1 MAFRIQPPE
10 IDVPEDDPFRYDL
23 LSRKRLVETL
33 TDVVGSFAGPCVLA
47 VDAPW
52 GTGKTTFF
60 RMWSQHLQNEN
71 FFVAEFNAW
80 ETDFTADPLLALSME
95 LLDSLDAAADK
106 SLRPRIETLR
116 GKVPELLKAAAPSI
130 ISAATQG
137 LLDFTSLLEPAERV
151 SRYRE
156 AVDLFRGFRED
167 LRGVANS
174 VSESRSGK
182 PLIVL
187 IDELDRCRP
196 PYAVELLEV
205 AKHLFASPHV
215 VFALALNRAELEH
228 SVQALYGDRFDAHGY
243 LRRFFD
249 IDYRLPDPDRSA
261 FIEATLTGVGVN
273 DYLARTKDPDAG
285 REASLAKG
293 MLAAFF
299 SLPQLS
305 IRTISQ
311 AIHRLGLIYASL
323 SEDQRSLLI
332 PATTALILRT
342 LDPDLYLEFGS
353 ERITA
358 CEVIQR
364 LSDEPHALALHHM
377 KNGFVFEAHLLLA
390 RSPSTDPLYRKYKA
404 TVEREEPKDGEERTR
419 WKHAQNVVRIVQAL
433 RSGWPAWDPSIY
445 RATFERI
452 DLISGLQLNRLPP

>member
-1 MAFRIQPPE
+1 MAFHIQPRE
-10 IDVPEDDPFRYDL
+10 IEVPEDDPFRYDL
-23 LSRKRLVETL
+23 LRRKRLVETL
-33 TDVVGSFAGPCVLA
+33 TDVVGSLAGPCVFA

-60 RMWSQHLQNEN
+60 RMWCQHLRNEN

-80 ETDFTADPLLALSME
+80 QTDFTADPLLALSTE
-95 LLDSLDAAADK
+95 LLDNLDAAADK
-106 SLRPRIETLR
+106 SLRPKIEILR
-116 GKVPELLKAAAPSI
+116 DKIPELLKAAAPSI

-137 LLDFTSLLEPAERV
+137 LIDVTSLLEPAERV
-151 SRYRE
+151 RRYRE
-156 AVDLFRGFRED
+156 AVDLFGGFRED
-167 LRGVANS
+167 LRDIASS

-196 PYAVELLEV
+196 PYAVELLEI

-243 LRRFFD
+243 LTRFFD

-261 FIEATLTGVGVN
+261 FIEATLAGTGIN
-273 DYLARTKDPDAG
+273 DYLVRTEDLDAH
-285 REASLAKG
+285 REASLAKE
-293 MLAAFF
+293 MLNAFF
-299 SLPQLS
+299 SLPKLS

-323 SEDQRSLLI
+323 PEDQRSLLI
-332 PATTALILRT
+332 TATTALILRT
-342 LDPDLYLEFGS
+342 LDPDLYREFGS

-364 LSDEPHALALHHM
+364 LSDGPHALALHRM
-377 KNGFVFEAHLLLA
+377 ENGFVFEAHLFLA
-390 RSPSTDPLYRKYKA
+390 RSPLADPMYRKY
-404 TVEREEPKDGEERTR
+404 TTDVGSEEPKDGEERAR
-419 WKHAQNVVRIVQAL
+419 WRHAQDVVRIVQAMS
-433 RSGWPAWDPSIY
+433 SGWPEWNPSTY
-445 RATFERI
+445 RATVERI
-452 DLISGLQLNRLPP
+452 DLISGLQV